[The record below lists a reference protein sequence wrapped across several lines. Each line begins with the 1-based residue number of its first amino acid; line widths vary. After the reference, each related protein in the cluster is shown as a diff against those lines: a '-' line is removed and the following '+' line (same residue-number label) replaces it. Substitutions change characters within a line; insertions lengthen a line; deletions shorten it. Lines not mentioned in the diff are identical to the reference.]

1 MKKLRRNFLDL
12 VFVPH
17 QKMKWHFNERA
28 QVVLHFAHTSF
39 FDKLAQ
45 RFFAKPAISFI
56 SLDEYGSLLWTSLD
70 GKNTVSNL
78 VEILQNKFPP
88 EKNDMLKRVVHFL
101 HTLQS
106 NKFVVE
112 K

>member
-12 VFVPH
+12 VFVPQPH
-17 QKMKWHFNERA
+17 LQWHFDESQN
-28 QVVLHFAHTSF
+28 VVLHFAHTSF

-45 RFFAKPAISFI
+45 RFFGKPAVSFI
-56 SLDEYGSLLWTSLD
+56 SLDTHGSLLWTSLD

-106 NKFVVE
+106 NKFVIE